1 MYNVSRGCDNVISWC
16 GGGGAR
22 WPARTPR
29 CSTAALQHS
38 LQYCSRSALCSWA
51 RERRWPWC
59 GGQSFTS
66 VGIFSVDIVFIFTND
81 RETCF
86 YVFSSCHH
94 LPLLIPP
101 ECQPRCCTVTLQLQL
116 QSPTTTT
123 TRWCSTAV
131 PSPAATTSLA
141 RVQLQAALSAARGC
155 EQLAWTQCSVTRVN
169 FSSYLELSVNITA
182 MS

>member
-1 MYNVSRGCDNVISWC
+1 MSCRSKIDTGHGTECWPVRIPHVSRGCDNVISWC
-16 GGGGAR
+16 VVAEAGRDGRPGH
-22 WPARTPR
+22 PA
-29 CSTAALQHS
+29 AALQHS

-86 YVFSSCHH
+86 YVLSSCHH

-101 ECQPRCCTVTLQLQL
+101 VRVSAPMLCGDLATA
-116 QSPTTTT
+116 
-123 TRWCSTAV
+123 TAV
-131 PSPAATTSLA
+131 TNNNNNAVVQRCSAQSCSHHVTGQSTTA
-141 RVQLQAALSAARGC
+141 GSA
-155 EQLAWTQCSVTRVN
+155 QCS
-169 FSSYLELSVNITA
+169 A
-182 MS
+182 GM